1 MPGFMRGEAAT
12 PATGIESKSKKLECN
27 ALPPPHADGREMKLP
42 SSYLRQRITAE
53 QALAGDY
60 EDGVP
65 WGEDDDWQ
73 RMIAKRLPGDELWV
87 FAPPSRNA
95 FEVWGIALVRDGEII
110 STVVTAI
117 G

>member
-1 MPGFMRGEAAT
+1 MRGEAAT